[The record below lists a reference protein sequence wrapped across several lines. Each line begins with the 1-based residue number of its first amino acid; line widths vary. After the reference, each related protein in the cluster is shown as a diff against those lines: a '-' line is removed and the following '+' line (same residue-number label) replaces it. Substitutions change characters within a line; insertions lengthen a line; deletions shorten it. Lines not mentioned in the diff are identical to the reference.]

1 MRTLLNEIAHCPHV
15 NFCIQNP
22 SVEHPCREIVF
33 SQSSS
38 TLNEYQVPEPWSG
51 RIEQAPILFL
61 SSNPSISSVEDYPR
75 WSWSDD
81 AIDDFFNNRF
91 GCGRKVWILHGIKSL
106 QKDGTYGGSVKFWS
120 AVRQRAI
127 ELFQRNNVTPGSDYA
142 ITEIVHCKSVREIGV
157 KEAQN
162 QCVKSYL
169 QKVLQMAAA
178 RVVVV
183 LGASAREA
191 MQHDF
196 NIPKDVS
203 LFGPIAIGDQEKLI
217 TFLPHPNAR
226 RNRTFAKCLNSDELE
241 ILRAFL
247 R

>member
-1 MRTLLNEIAHCPHV
+1 MTTLLNEIAHCPHV

-38 TLNEYQVPEPWSG
+38 TVNEYQVPEPWSG
-51 RIEQAPILFL
+51 RIEQAPVLFL

-91 GCGRKVWILHGIKSL
+91 GGGRRLWILEGRKSL
-106 QKDGTYGGSVKFWS
+106 QKDGTYSGSVTFWS

-127 ELFQRNNVTPGSDYA
+127 ELFQRNDTPGSDYA
-142 ITEIVHCKSVREIGV
+142 ITEIVHCKSVSEIGV
-157 KEAQN
+157 QEAQKH
-162 QCVKSYL
+162 CVENYL
-169 QKVLQMAAA
+169 KKVLEMAAA

-183 LGASAREA
+183 LGKRAKEA
-191 MQHDF
+191 MQDEF

-203 LFGPIAIGDQEKLI
+203 LFGPIAIGDREKLI
-217 TFLPHPNAR
+217 TFLPHPSAFGIKK
-226 RNRTFAKCLNSDELE
+226 FANCLKSEELE
-241 ILRAFL
+241 SLRAFL
-247 R
+247 L

>member
-1 MRTLLNEIAHCPHV
+1 MTTLLNEIAHCPHV

-22 SVEHPCREIVF
+22 SVDHPCREIVF

-51 RIEQAPILFL
+51 CIEQAPILFL

-91 GCGRKVWILHGIKSL
+91 GGGRKVWIKDGIKSL
-106 QKDGTYGGSVKFWS
+106 QKDGTYSGGVNFWS
-120 AVRQRAI
+120 AVRQRAA
-127 ELFQRNNVTPGSDYA
+127 ELFQRNVTPGIDYA
-142 ITEIVHCKSVREIGV
+142 ITEIVHCKSVKEIGV

-162 QCVKSYL
+162 QCVQSYL

-183 LGASAREA
+183 LGKQAKEV
-191 MQHDF
+191 MQYEF

-203 LFGPIAIGDQEKLI
+203 LFGPIAIGGREKLI
-217 TFLPHPNAR
+217 TFLPHPSAFGIKK
-226 RNRTFAKCLNSDELE
+226 FANCLKYDELE
-241 ILRAFL
+241 SLRAFL

>member
-1 MRTLLNEIAHCPHV
+1 MTTLLNEITYCPHV

-22 SVEHPCREIVF
+22 SVDHPCREIVF
-33 SQSSS
+33 SQSPS

-91 GCGRKVWILHGIKSL
+91 GGGRKVWIVDGIKSL

-120 AVRQRAI
+120 AVQQRAI
-127 ELFQRNNVTPGSDYA
+127 ELFQRNVTPGIDYA
-142 ITEIVHCKSVREIGV
+142 ITEIVHCKSVSEIGV
-157 KEAQN
+157 KKAQN
-162 QCVKSYL
+162 QCVQSYL
-169 QKVLQMAAA
+169 KKVLGISSA

-183 LGASAREA
+183 LGVRAREA
-191 MQHDF
+191 MQYEF

-203 LFGPIAIGDQEKLI
+203 LFGPIALGGREKLI
-217 TFLPHPNAR
+217 TFLPHPNAFVIK
-226 RNRTFAKCLNSDELE
+226 TFANCLKYDELE
-241 ILRAFL
+241 SLRAFL

>member
-1 MRTLLNEIAHCPHV
+1 MTTLLNEIAHCPHV

-22 SVEHPCREIVF
+22 LVEHPCREIVF
-33 SQSSS
+33 SQSFSI
-38 TLNEYQVPEPWSG
+38 LNEYQVPEPWSG

-91 GCGRKVWILHGIKSL
+91 GGGRKVWTLDGRKSL
-106 QKDGTYGGSVKFWS
+106 QKDGTYSGSVKFWS

-127 ELFQRNNVTPGSDYA
+127 ELFQRNVSPGNDYA
-142 ITEIVHCKSVREIGV
+142 ITEIVHCKSVSEIGV
-157 KEAQN
+157 KKAQN
-162 QCVKSYL
+162 HCVQNYL
-169 QKVLQMAAA
+169 KKVLEISSA

-183 LGASAREA
+183 LGSSAREA
-191 MQHDF
+191 MQAEF

-203 LFGPIAIGDQEKLI
+203 LFGSIAIGGREKLI

-226 RNRTFAKCLNSDELE
+226 RNRTFANCLKFDELE
-241 ILRAFL
+241 SLRALL

>member
-1 MRTLLNEIAHCPHV
+1 MTTLLNKIAHCPHV

-91 GCGRKVWILHGIKSL
+91 GGGRKAWILDGRKSL
-106 QKDGTYGGSVKFWS
+106 QKDGTYSGSVKFWS

-127 ELFQRNNVTPGSDYA
+127 ELFQRNVTPGSDYA
-142 ITEIVHCKSVREIGV
+142 ITEIVHCKSVKEIGV
-157 KEAQN
+157 KKAQN

-169 QKVLQMAAA
+169 PKVLQMAAA

-183 LGASAREA
+183 LGKEAKEA
-191 MQHDF
+191 MQDEF

-203 LFGPIAIGDQEKLI
+203 LFGPIVIGAREKLI

-226 RNRTFAKCLNSDELE
+226 SNRTFANCLKSEELE
-241 ILRAFL
+241 SLRAFL

>member
-1 MRTLLNEIAHCPHV
+1 MTTLLNEIAHCPHV

-22 SVEHPCREIVF
+22 SVEHPCREIVL

-51 RIEQAPILFL
+51 RIEQAPVLFL

-91 GCGRKVWILHGIKSL
+91 GGGRKEWILNGIKSIK
-106 QKDGTYGGSVKFWS
+106 KDGNYSCRVNFWR
-120 AVRQRAI
+120 AVQKRAF
-127 ELFQRNNVTPGSDYA
+127 ELFQRNVTPGIDYE
-142 ITEIVHCKSVREIGV
+142 ITEIVHCKTVSEIGV
-157 KEAQN
+157 KKAQN
-162 QCVKSYL
+162 HCVQNYL
-169 QKVLQMAAA
+169 KKVLEISSA

-183 LGASAREA
+183 LGASARKA
-191 MQHDF
+191 MQHEF

-203 LFGPIAIGDQEKLI
+203 LFGPIAIGDREKLI
-217 TFLPHPNAR
+217 TFLPHPSAFGIKK
-226 RNRTFAKCLNSDELE
+226 FANCLKSEELE
-241 ILRAFL
+241 SLRAFL
-247 R
+247 L

>member
-1 MRTLLNEIAHCPHV
+1 MTTLLNEIAHCPHV

-22 SVEHPCREIVF
+22 SVDHPCREIVF
-33 SQSSS
+33 SQPSS

-81 AIDDFFNNRF
+81 TIDDFFNNRF
-91 GCGRKVWILHGIKSL
+91 GGGRKIWIVDGIKSL
-106 QKDGTYGGSVKFWS
+106 QKDGAYSGSVNFWR

-127 ELFQRNNVTPGSDYA
+127 ELFQRNVTPGSDYA
-142 ITEIVHCKSVREIGV
+142 ITEIVHCKSVSEIGV
-157 KEAQN
+157 KKAQN
-162 QCVKSYL
+162 QCVQSYL
-169 QKVLQMAAA
+169 QKVLEMASA

-183 LGASAREA
+183 LGVRAREA
-191 MQHDF
+191 MQYEF

-203 LFGPIAIGDQEKLI
+203 LFGPIAIGGREKLI

-226 RNRTFAKCLNSDELE
+226 CIRTFANCLKNDELE
-241 ILRAFL
+241 SLRAFL